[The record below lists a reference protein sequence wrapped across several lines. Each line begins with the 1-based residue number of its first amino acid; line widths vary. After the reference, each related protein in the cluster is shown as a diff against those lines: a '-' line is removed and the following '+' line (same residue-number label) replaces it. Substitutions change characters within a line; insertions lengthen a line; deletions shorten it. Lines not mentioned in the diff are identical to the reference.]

1 MIFFDDV
8 IKNIWYFVEFSGK
21 KSKLIIYGDIETGNE
36 GKNDVWNKIQINYA
50 NSILEMATNDHI
62 LLCITSKK
70 CSNSQVLL
78 PST

>member
-1 MIFFDDV
+1 MIKIHDILWSFPN
-8 IKNIWYFVEFSGK
+8 KEST
-21 KSKLIIYGDIETGNE
+21 LIIYGDIETGNE
-36 GKNDVWNKIQINYA
+36 GKNDVRNKIQINYA
-50 NSILEMATNDHI
+50 NAILEMATNDHM